1 MVVTVKRIQESK
13 ANEILSL
20 LQIKTLLSKFD

>member
-13 ANEILSL
+13 ANEIRL